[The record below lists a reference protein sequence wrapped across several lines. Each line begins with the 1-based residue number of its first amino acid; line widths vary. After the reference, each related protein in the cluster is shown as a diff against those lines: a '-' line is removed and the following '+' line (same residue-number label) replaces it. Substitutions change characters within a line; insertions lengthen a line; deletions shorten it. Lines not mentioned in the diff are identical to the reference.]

1 MTFDLL
7 YVEKDNLSEVHWA
20 WHRSSP
26 FPRMRG
32 VMRAEMAEQQK
43 VILHADLDAFYAS
56 VEQRDR
62 PELQGR
68 PVAVGGEGPR
78 GVVAAASYEAR
89 HFGVHSAMPSF
100 EARRLCP
107 RLVFLRGNMALYQ
120 HESRK
125 VFEIFRSFS
134 PQVEGLSLD
143 EAFLDLTGTERL
155 LGRPKEVG
163 DALRA
168 QVRDTLDLPLSV
180 GIAPVKMVAKI
191 ASETAKPDGLFEVMP
206 GEVRDF
212 LDPLPVHRIWGV
224 GIVAQGRLHAA
235 GFHTLGDLARAADSV
250 LRDSLGDWGIEM
262 ARLAR
267 GEDFREVD
275 PYRKVV
281 SYGEE
286 NTFERDVEDLG
297 VLESAIR
304 SHAESV
310 ARRLRRD
317 GVRASTVVI
326 KWKAAQ
332 RIAPGPRG
340 HPVRTR
346 RMTLAH
352 AVDDGVEIAAAAK
365 RLLAE
370 TGPTEPVRLIGV
382 SCTNLVKA
390 RASQLSVFPR
400 ADGEKRNKLNQVL
413 DRITE
418 RFGKRA
424 LRRADRAQT
433 ARAGLSLQI
442 KRGDDG

>member
-1 MTFDLL
+1 MT
-7 YVEKDNLSEVHWA
+7 EK
-20 WHRSSP
+20 
-26 FPRMRG
+26 
-32 VMRAEMAEQQK
+32 QK

-62 PELQGR
+62 PEFQGQ
-68 PVAVGGEGPR
+68 PVAVGGTGPR
-78 GVVAAASYEAR
+78 GVVSAASYEAR
-89 HFGVHSAMPSF
+89 RFGVHSAMPSF

-107 RLVFLRGNMALYQ
+107 KLIFLRGNMALYQ

-125 VFEIFRSFS
+125 VFQIFRSFS
-134 PQVEGLSLD
+134 PKVEGLSLD
-143 EAFLDLTGTERL
+143 EAFLDLTGTARL
-155 LGRPKEVG
+155 LGRPREVG

-168 QVRDTLDLPLSV
+168 QVRETLDLPLSV

-206 GEVRDF
+206 GEVSGF
-212 LDPLPVHRIWGV
+212 LEPLPVHRIWGV
-224 GIVAQGRLHAA
+224 GVVAQGRLQAA
-235 GFHTLGDLARAADSV
+235 GFHTLGDLARAADSA
-250 LRDSLGDWGIEM
+250 LRDSLGNWGIEM

-267 GEDFREVD
+267 GDDSREVD
-275 PYRKVV
+275 SYRRAV

-317 GVRASTVVI
+317 GVRAFTVVL

-332 RIAPGPRG
+332 RVASGARG

-352 AVDDGVEIAAAAK
+352 AVDDGVEITAAAK
-365 RLLAE
+365 RLLIE
-370 TGPTEPVRLIGV
+370 KGPGEPVRLIGV
-382 SCTNLVKA
+382 SCTNLVKEH
-390 RASQLSVFPR
+390 ASQLPVFPR
-400 ADGEKRNKLNQVL
+400 ADGEKRKRLNQTV

-418 RFGKRA
+418 RFGKEA
-424 LRRADRAQT
+424 LRRASREET
-433 ARAGLSLQI
+433 ARAGLSIQI
-442 KRGDDG
+442 KHGDGGD

>member
-1 MTFDLL
+1 MT
-7 YVEKDNLSEVHWA
+7 EK
-20 WHRSSP
+20 
-26 FPRMRG
+26 
-32 VMRAEMAEQQK
+32 QK

-62 PELQGR
+62 PEFQGQ
-68 PVAVGGEGPR
+68 PVAVGGTGPR
-78 GVVAAASYEAR
+78 GVVSAASYEAR
-89 HFGVHSAMPSF
+89 RFGVHSAMPSF

-107 RLVFLRGNMALYQ
+107 ELIFLRGNMALYQ

-125 VFEIFRSFS
+125 VFQIFRSFS
-134 PQVEGLSLD
+134 PKVEGLSLD
-143 EAFLDLTGTERL
+143 EAFLDLTGTARL
-155 LGRPKEVG
+155 LGQPREVG

-168 QVRDTLDLPLSV
+168 QVRDALDLPLSV

-206 GEVRDF
+206 GEVSGF

-224 GIVAQGRLHAA
+224 GVVAQGRLQAA
-235 GFHTLGDLARAADSV
+235 GFHTLGDLARAADSA
-250 LRDSLGDWGIEM
+250 LRDSLGNWGIEM

-267 GEDFREVD
+267 GDDSREVD
-275 PYRKVV
+275 PYRRVV

-317 GVRASTVVI
+317 GVRALTVVL

-332 RIAPGPRG
+332 RVASGPRG

-352 AVDDGVEIAAAAK
+352 AVDDGVEITAAAK
-365 RLLAE
+365 RLLSE
-370 TGPTEPVRLIGV
+370 KGPGEPVRLIGV
-382 SCTNLVKA
+382 SCTNLVKEH
-390 RASQLSVFPR
+390 ASQLSVFPR
-400 ADGEKRNKLNQVL
+400 ADGEKRKRLNQTV

-418 RFGKRA
+418 RFGKEA
-424 LRRADRAQT
+424 LRRASREET
-433 ARAGLSLQI
+433 ARAGLSIQI
-442 KRGDDG
+442 KHGDGGD

>member
-1 MTFDLL
+1 MT
-7 YVEKDNLSEVHWA
+7 EK
-20 WHRSSP
+20 
-26 FPRMRG
+26 
-32 VMRAEMAEQQK
+32 QK

-62 PELQGR
+62 PELQGQ
-68 PVAVGGEGPR
+68 PVAVGGTGPR
-78 GVVAAASYEAR
+78 GVVSAASYEAR
-89 HFGVHSAMPSF
+89 RFGVHSAMPSF

-107 RLVFLRGNMALYQ
+107 ELIFLRGNMALYQ

-125 VFEIFRSFS
+125 VFQIFRSFS
-134 PQVEGLSLD
+134 PKVEGLSLD
-143 EAFLDLTGTERL
+143 EAFLDLTGTARL
-155 LGRPKEVG
+155 LGRPREVG

-168 QVRDTLDLPLSV
+168 QVRETLDLPLSV

-191 ASETAKPDGLFEVMP
+191 ASETAKPDGLFEVLP
-206 GEVRDF
+206 GEVSGF
-212 LDPLPVHRIWGV
+212 LEPLPVHRIWGV
-224 GIVAQGRLHAA
+224 GVVAQGRLQAA
-235 GFHTLGDLARAADSV
+235 GFHTLGDLARAADSA
-250 LRDSLGDWGIEM
+250 LRDSLGNWGIEM

-267 GEDFREVD
+267 GDDSREVD
-275 PYRKVV
+275 PYRRVV

-317 GVRASTVVI
+317 GVRASTVVL

-332 RIAPGPRG
+332 RVASGARG

-352 AVDDGVEIAAAAK
+352 AVDDGVEITAAAK
-365 RLLAE
+365 RLLSE
-370 TGPTEPVRLIGV
+370 KGPGEPVRLIGV
-382 SCTNLVKA
+382 SCTNLVKEH
-390 RASQLSVFPR
+390 ASQLPVFPR
-400 ADGEKRNKLNQVL
+400 ADGEKRKRLNQTV

-418 RFGKRA
+418 RFGKEA
-424 LRRADRAQT
+424 LRRASREET
-433 ARAGLSLQI
+433 ARAGLSIQI
-442 KRGDDG
+442 KHGDGGD

>member
-1 MTFDLL
+1 MT
-7 YVEKDNLSEVHWA
+7 EK
-20 WHRSSP
+20 
-26 FPRMRG
+26 
-32 VMRAEMAEQQK
+32 QK

-62 PELQGR
+62 PEFQGQR
-68 PVAVGGEGPR
+68 VAVGGTGPR
-78 GVVAAASYEAR
+78 GVVSAASYEAR
-89 HFGVHSAMPSF
+89 RFGVHSAMPSF

-107 RLVFLRGNMALYQ
+107 KLIFLRGNMALYQ

-125 VFEIFRSFS
+125 VFQIFRSFS
-134 PQVEGLSLD
+134 PKVEGLSLD
-143 EAFLDLTGTERL
+143 EAFLDLTGTARL
-155 LGRPKEVG
+155 LGRPREVG

-168 QVRDTLDLPLSV
+168 QVRDALDLPLSV

-191 ASETAKPDGLFEVMP
+191 ASETAKPDGLFEVLP
-206 GEVRDF
+206 GEVSGF
-212 LDPLPVHRIWGV
+212 LEPLPVHRIWGV
-224 GIVAQGRLHAA
+224 GVVAQGRLQAA
-235 GFHTLGDLARAADSV
+235 GFHTLGDLARAADSA
-250 LRDSLGDWGIEM
+250 LRDSLGNWGIEM

-267 GEDFREVD
+267 GDDSREVD

-286 NTFERDVEDLG
+286 NTFERDIEDLG

-304 SHAESV
+304 SHAEAV

-317 GVRASTVVI
+317 GLRASTVVL

-352 AVDDGVEIAAAAK
+352 AVDDGVEITAAAK
-365 RLLAE
+365 RLLNE
-370 TGPTEPVRLIGV
+370 KGPGEPVRLIGV
-382 SCTNLVKA
+382 SCTNLVKEY
-390 RASQLSVFPR
+390 ASQLPVFPW
-400 ADGEKRNKLNQVL
+400 ADGEKRKKLNQTV

-418 RFGKRA
+418 RFGKGA
-424 LRRADRAQT
+424 LRRASREET
-433 ARAGLSLQI
+433 ARAGLSIQI
-442 KRGDDG
+442 KHGDGSD

>member
-1 MTFDLL
+1 
-7 YVEKDNLSEVHWA
+7 
-20 WHRSSP
+20 
-26 FPRMRG
+26 MRG
-32 VMRAEMAEQQK
+32 LIRAEMTEKQK

-62 PELQGR
+62 PELQGQ
-68 PVAVGGEGPR
+68 PVAVGGTGPR
-78 GVVAAASYEAR
+78 GVVSAASYEAR
-89 HFGVHSAMPSF
+89 RFGVHSAMPSF

-107 RLVFLRGNMALYQ
+107 ELIFLRGNMALYQ

-125 VFEIFRSFS
+125 VFQIFRSFS
-134 PQVEGLSLD
+134 PKVEGLSLD
-143 EAFLDLTGTERL
+143 EAFLDLTGTARL
-155 LGRPKEVG
+155 LGQPREVG

-168 QVRDTLDLPLSV
+168 QVRDALDLPLSV

-206 GEVRDF
+206 GEVSGF
-212 LDPLPVHRIWGV
+212 LEPLPVHRIWGV
-224 GIVAQGRLHAA
+224 GVVAQGRLQAA
-235 GFHTLGDLARAADSV
+235 GFHTLGDLARAADSA
-250 LRDSLGDWGIEM
+250 LRDSLGNWGIEM

-267 GEDFREVD
+267 GDDSREVD

-286 NTFERDVEDLG
+286 NTFERDIEDLG

-304 SHAESV
+304 SHAEAV

-317 GVRASTVVI
+317 GVRASTVVL

-352 AVDDGVEIAAAAK
+352 AVDDGVEITAAAK
-365 RLLAE
+365 RLLNE
-370 TGPTEPVRLIGV
+370 KGPGEPVRLIGV
-382 SCTNLVKA
+382 SCTNLVKEH
-390 RASQLSVFPR
+390 ASQLPVFPW
-400 ADGEKRNKLNQVL
+400 ADGEKRKKLNQTV

-418 RFGKRA
+418 RFGKGA
-424 LRRADRAQT
+424 LRRASREET
-433 ARAGLSLQI
+433 ARAGLSIQI
-442 KRGDDG
+442 KHGDGSD

>member
-1 MTFDLL
+1 MR
-7 YVEKDNLSEVHWA
+7 SEM
-20 WHRSSP
+20 SD
-26 FPRMRG
+26 
-32 VMRAEMAEQQK
+32 QQK

-68 PVAVGGEGPR
+68 PVVVGGAGPR
-78 GVVAAASYEAR
+78 GVVSAASYEAR
-89 HFGVHSAMPSF
+89 RFGVHSAMPSF

-107 RLVFLRGNMALYQ
+107 ELVFLRGNMALYQ
-120 HESRK
+120 HESKK
-125 VFEIFRSFS
+125 VFQIFRSFS
-134 PQVEGLSLD
+134 PKVEGLSLD

-155 LGRPKEVG
+155 LGQPREVG
-163 DALRA
+163 EALRA
-168 QVRDTLDLPLSV
+168 QVRDTLNLPLSV

-191 ASETAKPDGLFEVMP
+191 ASESAKPDGLFEVMS
-206 GEVRDF
+206 GEVSGF

-224 GIVAQGRLHAA
+224 GVVAQGRLQAA
-235 GFHTLGDLARAADSV
+235 GFYTLGDLARASDSA

-262 ARLAR
+262 GRLAR
-267 GEDFREVD
+267 GDDFREVD
-275 PYRKVV
+275 PYRKAV

-286 NTFERDVEDLG
+286 NTFVRNVEDLE

-317 GVRASTVVI
+317 GVRASTVVL

-332 RIAPGPRG
+332 RVASGPRG

-352 AVDDGVEIAAAAK
+352 AIDDGVEIAAVAK
-365 RLLAE
+365 RLLSE
-370 TGPTEPVRLIGV
+370 KGPGEPVRLIGV
-382 SCTNLVKA
+382 SCTNLVKDV
-390 RASQLSVFPR
+390 SQLSVFPWTHG
-400 ADGEKRNKLNQVL
+400 DKRKKLNQTV

-418 RFGKRA
+418 RFGKGT
-424 LRRADRAQT
+424 LRRASRDET
-433 ARAGLSLQI
+433 ARAGLSIQI
-442 KRGDDG
+442 KHGDSGD

>member
-1 MTFDLL
+1 MT
-7 YVEKDNLSEVHWA
+7 EK
-20 WHRSSP
+20 
-26 FPRMRG
+26 
-32 VMRAEMAEQQK
+32 QK

-62 PELQGR
+62 PELQGQ
-68 PVAVGGEGPR
+68 PVAVGGTGPR
-78 GVVAAASYEAR
+78 GVVSAASYEAR
-89 HFGVHSAMPSF
+89 RFGVHSAMPSF

-107 RLVFLRGNMALYQ
+107 ELIFLRGNMALYQ

-125 VFEIFRSFS
+125 VFQIFRSFS
-134 PQVEGLSLD
+134 PKVEGLSLD
-143 EAFLDLTGTERL
+143 EAFLDLTGTARL
-155 LGRPKEVG
+155 LGQPREVG

-168 QVRDTLDLPLSV
+168 QVRDALDLPLSV

-206 GEVRDF
+206 DEVSGF
-212 LDPLPVHRIWGV
+212 LEPLPVHRIWGV
-224 GIVAQGRLHAA
+224 GVVAQGRLQAA
-235 GFHTLGDLARAADSV
+235 GFHTLGDLARAVDSA
-250 LRDSLGDWGIEM
+250 LRDSLGNWGIEM

-267 GEDFREVD
+267 GDDSREVD
-275 PYRKVV
+275 SYRRAV

-317 GVRASTVVI
+317 GVRALTVVL

-332 RIAPGPRG
+332 RVASGPRG

-352 AVDDGVEIAAAAK
+352 AVDDGVEITAAAK
-365 RLLAE
+365 RLLSE
-370 TGPTEPVRLIGV
+370 KGPGEPVRLIGV
-382 SCTNLVKA
+382 SCTNLVKEH
-390 RASQLSVFPR
+390 ASQLPVFPR
-400 ADGEKRNKLNQVL
+400 ADGEKRKRLNQTV

-418 RFGKRA
+418 RFGKEA
-424 LRRADRAQT
+424 LRRASREET
-433 ARAGLSLQI
+433 ARAGLSIQI
-442 KRGDDG
+442 KHGDGGD